1 MSKTNSNCN
10 DITVSK
16 PTISVALTMI
26 SIPLSMMLWITNLL
40 FKKFYGDNLN
50 ETDEILP
57 PFRWFM
63 STFIP
68 LMMAVFGY
76 LKKSV
81 NLSGALLGIFV
92 GFILTLSSYTF
103 LVCLL
108 TFFVTSSRATKFRS
122 KVKKQLEPD
131 FKEGGQRNWVQV
143 LCNGGMA
150 TQLALLYILD
160 VGCGELPIDFD
171 LKYRP
176 SWLSIGILGAFASC
190 NGDTWASELATVLD
204 KGLPILITTGKP
216 VPKGTNGAVT
226 PIGLFLSLLGG
237 LAVGIANYLMLIYIV
252 DADLLARSPPQWPL
266 MVVGAFAGLI
276 GSIVDSILGAT
287 LQYSGVNSKTGVIV
301 EQPGK
306 DVIHISGRRILD
318 NHSVNL
324 ISSVIMGILT
334 PKIAYLVW
342 P

>member
-1 MSKTNSNCN
+1 
-10 DITVSK
+10 
-16 PTISVALTMI
+16 
-26 SIPLSMMLWITNLL
+26 
-40 FKKFYGDNLN
+40 
-50 ETDEILP
+50 
-57 PFRWFM
+57 M

-68 LMMAVFGY
+68 LFIAVFGY
-76 LKKSV
+76 LKKSL

-92 GFILTLSSYTF
+92 GFVLTLSSYTF
-103 LVCLL
+103 LACLL

-122 KVKKQLEPD
+122 KAKKKLEDD
-131 FKEGGQRNWVQV
+131 FKEGGQRNWIQV

-160 VGCGELPIDFD
+160 VGCGELPIDFN

-176 SWLSIGILGAFASC
+176 SWLAIGILGAFSSC

-204 KGLPILITTGKP
+204 SGLPILITTGKT

-226 PIGLFLSLLGG
+226 PIGLLLSLLGG
-237 LAVGIANYLMLIYIV
+237 LVIGVANYLMLIYTV
-252 DADLLARSPPQWPL
+252 DSDLLAQSPPQWPIIII
-266 MVVGAFAGLI
+266 GAFAGLI
-276 GSIVDSILGAT
+276 GSVVDSVLGAT
-287 LQYSGVNSKTGVIV
+287 MQYSGFNRDTGTIV
-301 EQPGK
+301 EHPGK
-306 DVIHISGRRILD
+306 NIVHISGRRILD